1 VTAGVCH
8 LWSLRHY
15 PTVPVWV
22 FVGAKDYMRKEQQET
37 VTSAKRFGV
46 DVVETVWK
54 GADHGGI
61 FRNAM
66 SDQRMLDWLV
76 KDQDFRLNGER
87 DK

>member
-1 VTAGVCH
+1 MVISIVDSDSCSTN
-8 LWSLRHY
+8 STY
-15 PTVPVWV
+15 ST